1 MPGPGGHSETHKIPE
16 ALHNLYSNP
25 FFKIKSQAWQQA
37 SSSSDEKKSLA
48 IGKPGNS
55 LKIRK
60 AAEEER
66 WAALQERQ
74 RKRATMTMGKALS
87 LMGFVTWSGMLKK
100 LYKGGGILPI

>member
-1 MPGPGGHSETHKIPE
+1 MPGPTGKVPE

-25 FFKIKSQAWQQA
+25 NFKISSESWQQA
-37 SSSSDEKKSLA
+37 GSSSSSDVKKSSES
-48 IGKPGNS
+48 GKPGNYF
-55 LKIRK
+55 KERK

-74 RKRATMTMGKALS
+74 RKRATMTMGKAVS

-100 LYKGGGILPI
+100 LYQGGGIKN